1 MKVWNHEETIGGAPI
16 AYTPPGVLTKINNI
30 REPEGRIHWAGTET
44 ALVSQGYMDGAI
56 ESGIRVSKELL
67 RRFKGE
73 DVATQSAP
81 VPTSKWYSQI
91 STFKRPSWLSKFLW
105 W

>member
-1 MKVWNHEETIGGAPI
+1 MKIWRDEESLGGAP
-16 AYTPPGVLTKINNI
+16 TCHVPPGVLSRINNL

-67 RRFKGE
+67 ERFNKDLPE
-73 DVATQSAP
+73 RKETPIPSA
-81 VPTSKWYSQI
+81 KWYSKI
-91 STFKRPSWLSKFLW
+91 STYKRGMFSRL
-105 W
+105 

>member
-1 MKVWNHEETIGGAPI
+1 MEKLANYFECPEMLNPITIEMKIWNDEESLGGAPT

-56 ESGIRVSKELL
+56 ESGIRVSKEILE
-67 RRFKGE
+67 RFNFIE
-73 DVATQSAP
+73 P
-81 VPTSKWYSQI
+81 
-91 STFKRPSWLSKFLW
+91 
-105 W
+105 

>member
-1 MKVWNHEETIGGAPI
+1 
-16 AYTPPGVLTKINNI
+16 
-30 REPEGRIHWAGTET
+30 
-44 ALVSQGYMDGAI
+44 MDGAI

-73 DVATQSAP
+73 DVPTQSAP

-91 STFKRPSWLSKFLW
+91 STFKRSSWLSKFLW